1 MSRRRG
7 NGMTGRAVAPAS
19 PTVQRQYGDML
30 PARHRPADGEWEA
43 ELLDRP
49 LATGRELRRLALEER
64 AGKLRRS

>member
-1 MSRRRG
+1 
-7 NGMTGRAVAPAS
+7 
-19 PTVQRQYGDML
+19 ML